1 MKRWIVALAA
11 CFVGLATT
19 GFSQPGVRPR
29 PPNVIVILTDDLGY
43 GDLGVYGG
51 KVIPTPHIDA
61 LAASGVRFTDAY
73 ATAAVCAPSRA
84 GLITGRH
91 QARYGFEFNPVGRD
105 EQAGAPVS
113 EASIA
118 QVMKSAGYA
127 TAMVGKWHIGQAGGF
142 HPLDRGF
149 DSFFGFLGG
158 AASYFKDPAESGLQA
173 DTGADGAMTRTR
185 FPIVRGR
192 EVVEQGGY
200 LTDVFTD
207 EAVGFIRAHRRQ
219 PFFLYLAYNAPHT
232 PLQAPKAYTD
242 RFAHI
247 TSPHQRLYAAMVASL
262 DDNVGRLRQALAEE
276 GLERDTVIFF
286 LSDNGCPNYVR
297 GACSNAPLSGYKAFP
312 WEGGVR
318 VPFMVS
324 APGRIVPGLVSSRP
338 ISTLDILPTAA
349 RLAGVKAPS
358 GVEGRDIA
366 SALAPTAGIVER
378 PLFWRMGPNHAVREG
393 RWKLLVVNKSDT
405 VDDMSNVLGSP
416 TPDGVKATVS
426 PLGQWTLLFDVVHDP
441 GEKHDLASAHPEV
454 VARLSRDFATWD
466 KNNVEPMFT
475 SRRQF
480 RSEVDG
486 RKVQL
491 FN

>member
-1 MKRWIVALAA
+1 MKRWIVAIAA
-11 CFVGLATT
+11 CLLGLTTTGLAPR
-19 GFSQPGVRPR
+19 SPKPR

-51 KVIPTPHIDA
+51 KLIPTPHIDA

-84 GLITGRH
+84 SLMSGRH

-105 EQAGAPVS
+105 ERTGVPVS

-118 QVMKSAGYA
+118 TVMKTAGYA
-127 TAMVGKWHIGQAGGF
+127 TALVGKWHTGQAAGY

-173 DTGADGAMTRTR
+173 DTGADGAMTRAR
-185 FPIVRGR
+185 FPIMRGKQ
-192 EVVEQGGY
+192 VVEQEGY

-207 EAVGFIRAHRRQ
+207 EAIAFIRSHRDQ

-232 PLQAPKAYTD
+232 PLQASKRYTD
-242 RFAHI
+242 RFAHV

-262 DDNVGRLRQALAEE
+262 DDNLGRLRLALAKE

-286 LSDNGCPNYVR
+286 LSDNGCPNYIR

-324 APGRIVPGLVSSRP
+324 APGRIARGLVSSRP
-338 ISTLDILPTAA
+338 VSTLDILPTAA

-366 SALAPTAGIVER
+366 SALAPTAGTFER
-378 PLFWRMGPNHAVREG
+378 TLFWRMGPNHAVREG
-393 RWKLLVVNKSDT
+393 RWKLLVVNKSET
-405 VDDMSNVLGSP
+405 VDDMSNLLGSP
-416 TPDGVKATVS
+416 TPDGVKAEVS
-426 PLGQWTLLFDVVHDP
+426 ALGQWTLLFDVVQDP
-441 GEKHDLASAHPEV
+441 GEKNNLASAHPEV
-454 VARLSRDFATWD
+454 VARLSRAFAAWD

-486 RKVQL
+486 RRVQL

>member
-1 MKRWIVALAA
+1 MKRCLLAVAA
-11 CFVGLATT
+11 CLAGLAMT
-19 GFSQPGVRPR
+19 GFSSPAKPR
-29 PPNVIVILTDDLGY
+29 APNVIVILTDDLGY
-43 GDLGVYGG
+43 GDLGAYGG
-51 KVIPTPHIDA
+51 KVIDTPNIDA
-61 LAASGVRFTDAY
+61 LAASGVRFTDGY

-84 GLITGRH
+84 GLISGRH
-91 QARYGFEFNPVGRD
+91 QARFGFEFNPVGRD
-105 EQAGAPVS
+105 EQTGVPVT
-113 EASIA
+113 EHSIA

-127 TAMVGKWHIGQAGGF
+127 TAMVGKWHIGQAPGF

-173 DTGADGAMTRTR
+173 DTGADGAMTRAR
-185 FPIVRGR
+185 FPMVRGR
-192 EVVEQGGY
+192 TVVEQGGY

-207 EAVGFIRAHRRQ
+207 EAIGFIKSHRRQ

-242 RFAHI
+242 RYAHI
-247 TSPHQRLYAAMVASL
+247 ASPHQRLYAAMVASL
-262 DDNVGRLRQALAEE
+262 DDNIGRLRKALADE
-276 GLERDTVIFF
+276 GLERDTVVFF
-286 LSDNGCPNYVR
+286 LSDNGCPNYIR
-297 GACSNAPLSGYKAFP
+297 GACSNGPLAGYKAFP

-318 VPFMVS
+318 VPFLIS
-324 APGRIVPGLVSSRP
+324 APGRIAPGLVSSHP
-338 ISTLDILPTAA
+338 VSTLDILPTVAH
-349 RLAGVKAPS
+349 LAGVKAPT

-366 SALAPTAGIVER
+366 SALAPTAKPVER
-378 PLFWRMGPNHAVREG
+378 TLYWRMGPNHAVREG
-393 RWKLLVVNKSDT
+393 TWKLLVVNKSDT
-405 VDDMSNVLGSP
+405 VDDMANVLGSP
-416 TPDGVKATVS
+416 TPDGVKAQVS
-426 PLGQWTLLFDVVHDP
+426 PLGQWTLLFDVSEDP

-454 VARLSRDFATWD
+454 VARLSKDFAAWD
-466 KNNVEPMFT
+466 KANVEPMFT